1 LHRFVTRTG
10 AKGLASA
17 TNSFFGKKKK
27 PPFKGEKTKRRE
39 DKKYG
44 IIAKEIL
51 EKTASW
57 LDKMQH

>member
-1 LHRFVTRTG
+1 
-10 AKGLASA
+10 LASA

>member
-1 LHRFVTRTG
+1 VQKGWRQPRTLFLE
-10 AKGLASA
+10 KRKNRHL
-17 TNSFFGKKKK
+17 KERRQ
-27 PPFKGEKTKRRE
+27 KGEKT
-39 DKKYG
+39 KKYG